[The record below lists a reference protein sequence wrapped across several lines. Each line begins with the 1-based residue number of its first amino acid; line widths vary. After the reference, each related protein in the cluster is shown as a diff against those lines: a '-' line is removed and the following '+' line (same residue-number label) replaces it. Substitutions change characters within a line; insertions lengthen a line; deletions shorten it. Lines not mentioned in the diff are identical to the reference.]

1 MEKVS
6 KVERKTNISV
16 WQLKLFEGFDLDIK
30 VMQRDEEEVFDDAI
44 HVFFNKDY
52 YDSYVSKAVKY
63 GNHRYAY
70 HEDKLGEV
78 INQIFDENIK
88 GLVLHLS
95 TNEGENKQILNDER
109 YISAKD
115 LRGIKDAADSYH
127 YLYTTSIDRCD
138 RKDAIAHM
146 WTKYVYV
153 IGQLPDPRNKPKEGE
168 KKVFELMTIRRKKD
182 GTPVSGEDYDYES
195 LQAFLTFDSA
205 MRFNRDKKPVS
216 KYKLSFLTQ
225 FLKGKL
231 RISIEP
237 FRSYGLEFDPAN
249 LDLRGHLELPK
260 FDENMVKE
268 RIANFTKFEK
278 VYVAL
283 SPNHCDYRL
292 KKGNPLLVRADA
304 KNIIIYI
311 FENYS
316 EAQDYCL
323 QNPNI
328 LILDGTYPIG
338 EVNNLEEIICLA
350 SKLGVTI
357 VNLDTDTLKAVG
369 CKIDYFMNVAGYN
382 REVEDFLA
390 LEELEK
396 VMRIENDKKQYRMPL
411 IDFCDQ
417 KNEYDVSN
425 ERKAELI
432 SHIDNDSDNGFSF
445 MAGIST
451 ADMIVMMREVSVR
464 FDNAR
469 KENNEEDKVKYNRLM
484 NLFTV
489 SITESLCEK
498 PYIYALRDEKG
509 EFVLKNNIL
518 YLILT
523 NRYEAGRKGEGRI
536 VPASIDNAGFMD
548 KLVEAGSVVAVTD
561 GPSLLCLIDTRLMR
575 DVALQWKKSE
585 PFREELMIYM
595 TQGLGI
601 DYPQAQYYYKRLK
614 TDGSIYA
621 EFTQAIRDGKF
632 PEVGMLNIEGHTAK
646 SIAGE
651 RGLNFVEAYD
661 VLLSIKNDK
670 EYLAGCD
677 SQSVVETDDKEEKK
691 SLFGKIFKK

>member
-1 MEKVS
+1 
-6 KVERKTNISV
+6 
-16 WQLKLFEGFDLDIK
+16 
-30 VMQRDEEEVFDDAI
+30 
-44 HVFFNKDY
+44 
-52 YDSYVSKAVKY
+52 
-63 GNHRYAY
+63 
-70 HEDKLGEV
+70 
-78 INQIFDENIK
+78 
-88 GLVLHLS
+88 
-95 TNEGENKQILNDER
+95 
-109 YISAKD
+109 
-115 LRGIKDAADSYH
+115 
-127 YLYTTSIDRCD
+127 
-138 RKDAIAHM
+138 
-146 WTKYVYV
+146 
-153 IGQLPDPRNKPKEGE
+153 
-168 KKVFELMTIRRKKD
+168 
-182 GTPVSGEDYDYES
+182 
-195 LQAFLTFDSA
+195 
-205 MRFNRDKKPVS
+205 
-216 KYKLSFLTQ
+216 
-225 FLKGKL
+225 
-231 RISIEP
+231 
-237 FRSYGLEFDPAN
+237 LEFDPAN

-328 LILDGTYPIG
+328 LPILDGTYPIG